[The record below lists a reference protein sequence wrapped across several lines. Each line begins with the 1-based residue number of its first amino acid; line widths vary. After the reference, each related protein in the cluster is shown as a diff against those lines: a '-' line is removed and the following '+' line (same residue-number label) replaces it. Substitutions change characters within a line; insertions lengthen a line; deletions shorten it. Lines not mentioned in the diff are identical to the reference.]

1 MRQDVLTLRMDLTV
15 KNNATVLTKTVIM
28 SADVCSQQKVIY
40 YILFLYL
47 EDLTRFILLQTAI

>member
-1 MRQDVLTLRMDLTV
+1 MRQDVLTLRMDWTV

-47 EDLTRFILLQTAI
+47 ENLTRFILLQTAI

>member
-28 SADVCSQQKVIY
+28 SADVSSQQKVIY

>member
-15 KNNATVLTKTVIM
+15 KNNATVLTKTVIT
-28 SADVCSQQKVIY
+28 STDVCSQQKVIY